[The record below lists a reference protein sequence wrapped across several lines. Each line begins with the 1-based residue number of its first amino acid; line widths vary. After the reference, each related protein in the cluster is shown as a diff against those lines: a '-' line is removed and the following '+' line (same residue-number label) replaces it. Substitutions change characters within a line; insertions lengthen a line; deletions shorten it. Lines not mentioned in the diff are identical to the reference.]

1 MFTKEDILARLK
13 NGDSIDAIADEVSA
27 VLNAANDAFIESKK
41 IDAKKAAKI
50 AIAKQFNDL
59 VIEYAELENPEVA
72 DMIAADMAE
81 EDLGS
86 MVDMLDE
93 FFKMFQTMSEM
104 KKSFEKIAPA
114 AKAPAAS
121 FSATMSDDEVLDKF
135 IASLCN

>member
-59 VIEYAELENPEVA
+59 VIEYAELENPEIA

-114 AKAPAAS
+114 AS
-121 FSATMSDDEVLDKF
+121 LSATLSDDEVLDKF
-135 IASLCN
+135 LASLCN

>member
-27 VLNAANDAFIESKK
+27 VLNAANDAYIESQK

-59 VIEYAELENPEVA
+59 VIEYAELENPEIA

-93 FFKMFQTMSEM
+93 FFKMFQAMSALKNSLDNMPAEP
-104 KKSFEKIAPA
+104 KK
-114 AKAPAAS
+114 PAAS
-121 FSATMSDDEVLDKF
+121 FTTSVSDDEIIANF
-135 IASLCN
+135 IKSLAN

>member
-59 VIEYAELENPEVA
+59 VIEYAELENPEFA
-72 DMIAADMAE
+72 DMIAANMAE

-93 FFKMFQTMSEM
+93 FFKMFQTMSDM

-114 AKAPAAS
+114 AS
-121 FSATMSDDEVLDKF
+121 LSATLSDDEVLDKF
-135 IASLCN
+135 LASLCN

>member
-13 NGDSIDAIADEVSA
+13 DGDSIDAIADEVSA

-59 VIEYAELENPEVA
+59 VIEYAELENPEIA
-72 DMIAADMAE
+72 DMIAADMAD
-81 EDLGS
+81 EDLSS

-121 FSATMSDDEVLDKF
+121 LSATLSDDEILDKF
-135 IASLCN
+135 IAGLCN

>member
-59 VIEYAELENPEVA
+59 VIEYAELENPEFA
-72 DMIAADMAE
+72 DMIAANMAE

-114 AKAPAAS
+114 AS
-121 FSATMSDDEVLDKF
+121 LSATLSDDEVLDKF
-135 IASLCN
+135 LASLCN

>member
-1 MFTKEDILARLK
+1 MFTKEDILTRLK

-72 DMIAADMAE
+72 DMIAADMEE

-104 KKSFEKIAPA
+104 KKSFEKI
-114 AKAPAAS
+114 KR
-121 FSATMSDDEVLDKF
+121 
-135 IASLCN
+135 